1 MRATTRTA
9 SPLRVAVF
17 VSGGGGN
24 LGAALRLAAARP
36 RLVRVAVVVTDRPG
50 CAAVG
55 IARRAGVPVIAA
67 DFLAECGRAS
77 ACGTDGERI
86 AYRRRAVS
94 FHDRIDARLAHF
106 ERHEG
111 PIDLVVLSYARWI
124 HGRLLARFSGRMVN
138 QHPGDLTLLDGAR
151 LRLLVGNDPV
161 RAALRGGLPVVRA
174 STFFVDAGR
183 DAGPII
189 CQGPAVV
196 SGAAA
201 ERDAAERLEQSLKRA
216 SEWPSLICVLVL
228 IAAGA
233 VAVER
238 HRHDDGSRG
247 VSIQGV
253 PTGFGGLRL
262 MDGLADPE
270 PITRGVFAAVRE
282 ALVDAAG

>member
-1 MRATTRTA
+1 MRAGTRTA

-24 LGAALRLAAARP
+24 LAAALRLAAARP
-36 RLVRVAVVVTDRPG
+36 RLICVAVVVTDRPG

-55 IARRAGVPVIAA
+55 LATRAGVPVIAA
-67 DFLAECGRAS
+67 DFLADCGRAS
-77 ACGTDGERI
+77 GCGTDGERI

-94 FHDRIDARLAHF
+94 FHDRIDARLADF
-106 ERHEG
+106 ERDEG
-111 PIDLVVLSYARWI
+111 AIDLVVLSYARWI
-124 HGRLLARFSGRMVN
+124 HGRLLARFAGRMVN

-151 LRLLVGNDPV
+151 RRLLVGNDPV
-161 RAALRGGLPVVRA
+161 RAALRSGLPTVRA

-189 CQGPAVV
+189 CQGPTLATD
-196 SGAAA
+196 AMP
-201 ERDAAERLEQSLKRA
+201 EPDAADQLEESLKRV
-216 SEWPSLICVLVL
+216 SEWPSLICALVL

-233 VAVER
+233 VAIER

-247 VSIQGV
+247 VSVQGL

-270 PITRGVFAAVRE
+270 PITQGVFATVRE
-282 ALVDAAG
+282 ALADAAD